1 MGSEMARTCSIIV
14 LQYNHA
20 DLTRQCLTSLLA
32 HVDRRHQVILVDNHS
47 TEQDARELGSNFP
60 TVTSVACRE
69 NGGFSRGNN
78 AGAAHAT
85 GDILLFLNNDTLILS
100 DFVAPLLR
108 RFDESPRAGIVG
120 PRLLNGDGSFQLSAG
135 RLPTFAREMLDKA
148 IALALDSGN
157 RAAARLVERQFIR
170 PKPVEWVT
178 GAALAIRRDVFD
190 LVGGF
195 EESFFMFFED
205 KDLCARVR
213 RAGFEV
219 WFDPASGIKHLR
231 GGSADPRTAS
241 IYRASQVRFYGRH
254 RSRLEQRLLAA
265 FLRLTGKHPDG
276 HASSDSARY

>member
-1 MGSEMARTCSIIV
+1 MARTCSIIV

-20 DLTRQCLTSLLA
+20 DLTRQCLISLLA

-47 TEQDARELGSNFP
+47 TEQDARELAGDFP
-60 TVTSVACRE
+60 SVTLVACQE

-78 AGAAHAT
+78 AGAVHAT
-85 GDILLFLNNDTLILS
+85 GDILLFLNNDTLIQA

-108 RFDESPRAGIVG
+108 RFDKSPRAGIVG

-135 RLPTFAREMLDKA
+135 RLPTIAQEMFDKVIAVA
-148 IALALDSGN
+148 IDSGN
-157 RAAARLVERQFIR
+157 RTVSRIVERQFTR
-170 PKPVEWVT
+170 PTLVGWVT

-219 WFDPASGIKHLR
+219 WFDPTSEVKHLR
-231 GGSADPRTAS
+231 GASANPRTAL
-241 IYRASQVRFYGRH
+241 IYRASQVHFYRRH

-265 FLRLTGKHPDG
+265 FLRLKGKNPDG
-276 HASSDSARY
+276 QASNDSAHY

>member
-1 MGSEMARTCSIIV
+1 MARTCSIIV

-32 HVDRRHQVILVDNHS
+32 HVDGRHQVILADNHS
-47 TEQDARELGSNFP
+47 TEQDARDLGREFP
-60 TVTSVACRE
+60 SVTSVACEE

-85 GDILLFLNNDTLILS
+85 GDILLFLNNDTLIES
-100 DFVAPLLR
+100 DFVAPLLQ
-108 RFDESPRAGIVG
+108 RFEDSPRAGIVG

-135 RLPTFAREMLDKA
+135 RLPTFVQEMFDKA
-148 IALALDSGN
+148 IAAAIDHGN
-157 RAAARLVERQFIR
+157 WAASRMVERRYSR
-170 PKPVEWVT
+170 PRLVEWVT

-219 WFDPASGIKHLR
+219 WFDPCSEIKHLR
-231 GGSADPRTAS
+231 GASANPRTTS
-241 IYRASQVRFYGRH
+241 IYRASQVRFYRRH
-254 RSRLEQRLLAA
+254 RPRLEQRLLAA

-276 HASSDSARY
+276 HAASDPARH

>member
-1 MGSEMARTCSIIV
+1 MARTCSIIV

-20 DLTRQCLTSLLA
+20 DLTRQCLASLLA

-47 TEQDARELGSNFP
+47 TEQEARELGRDFP
-60 TVTSVACRE
+60 GVRWVACQE
-69 NGGFSRGNN
+69 NGGYSRGNN
-78 AGAAHAT
+78 AGAVHAT
-85 GDILLFLNNDTLILS
+85 GDILLFLNNDTLIQS

-135 RLPTFAREMLDKA
+135 KSPTFVQEIFDKA
-148 IALALDSGN
+148 LAVAIDRGN
-157 RAAARLVERQFIR
+157 RTASRIVERRFAR
-170 PKPVEWVT
+170 PKLVEWVT

-213 RAGFEV
+213 RADFEV
-219 WFDPASGIKHLR
+219 WFDPASEIKHLR
-231 GGSADPRTAS
+231 GASANPRTALM
-241 IYRASQVRFYGRH
+241 YRASQVRFYRRH

-265 FLRLTGKHPDG
+265 FLRLTGKYPDG
-276 HASSDSARY
+276 HASNDSAHH